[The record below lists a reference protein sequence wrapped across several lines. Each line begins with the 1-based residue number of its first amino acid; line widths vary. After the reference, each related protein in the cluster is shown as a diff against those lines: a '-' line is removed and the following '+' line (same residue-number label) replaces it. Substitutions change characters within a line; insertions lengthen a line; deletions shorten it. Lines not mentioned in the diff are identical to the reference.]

1 MGKALMQQRNKVS
14 SVALSQKLE
23 ERRKWWLM
31 ALALALALVAFS
43 LMVMSC
49 KQKQTMGNDKFTVT
63 VLGKHTKTL
72 GKRNIE
78 YPKSKTA
85 EIVSHLVEIKPG
97 GETGRHQ
104 HPGPTYMY
112 VMEGTLLVEL
122 EDGTQKQYKE
132 GESLV
137 EDVGV
142 WINNKNPGTTPTK
155 FIGVILSEKGQTPVV
170 FPKN

>member
-1 MGKALMQQRNKVS
+1 MSRAGRQQKKSVY
-14 SVALSQKLE
+14 SVALQQTVA
-23 ERRKWWLM
+23 ERSKWWLIT
-31 ALALALALVAFS
+31 LALALVAFC

-49 KQKQTMGNDKFTVT
+49 KQSQKIGNDKFTAT
-63 VLGKHTKTL
+63 VVGEQTKTL

-104 HPGPTYMY
+104 HPGPTYNY
-112 VMEGTLLVEL
+112 VLEGTLVVEL
-122 EDGTQKQYKE
+122 EDGTQKEYKA
-132 GESLV
+132 GEALV
-137 EDVGV
+137 EDVDV

-155 FIGVILSEKGQTPVV
+155 FISVILSEKGKTAVV
-170 FPKN
+170 FPEN

>member
-1 MGKALMQQRNKVS
+1 M
-14 SVALSQKLE
+14 E
-23 ERRKWWLM
+23 ERSKWWLIT
-31 ALALALALVAFS
+31 LAIALVGFS

-49 KQKQTMGNDKFTVT
+49 KQPQKMGNDKFTAT
-63 VLGKHTKTL
+63 VVGEHTETM

-112 VMEGTLLVEL
+112 VLEGTLVVEL
-122 EDGTQKQYKE
+122 EDGTQKEYKA
-132 GESLV
+132 GEALV
-137 EDVGV
+137 EDVDV

-155 FIGVILSEKGQTPVV
+155 FIGVILSEKGKTPVV

>member
-1 MGKALMQQRNKVS
+1 MGRARRQQRKSVS
-14 SVALSQKLE
+14 SVALQQTVE
-23 ERRKWWLM
+23 ERSKWWLIT
-31 ALALALALVAFS
+31 LALALVVFC

-49 KQKQTMGNDKFTVT
+49 KQSQKMGNDKFTAT
-63 VLGKHTKTL
+63 VVGEHTKTL

-97 GETGRHQ
+97 GETGRHR

-112 VMEGTLLVEL
+112 VLEGTLVVEL
-122 EDGTQKQYKE
+122 EDGPQKQYKA
-132 GESLV
+132 GEALV
-137 EDVGV
+137 EDVDV

-155 FIGVILSEKGQTPVV
+155 FISVILSEKGKTAVV
-170 FPKN
+170 FPEN

>member
-1 MGKALMQQRNKVS
+1 MGRARIQQKKIVS
-14 SVALSQKLE
+14 SVALKQTVE
-23 ERRKWWLM
+23 ERSKWL
-31 ALALALALVAFS
+31 LITLVLALVAFC

-49 KQKQTMGNDKFTVT
+49 KQAQKIGNDKFTAT
-63 VLGKHTKTL
+63 VVSEHTKTL
-72 GKRNIE
+72 GNRNIE

-104 HPGPTYMY
+104 HPGPTYLY
-112 VMEGTLLVEL
+112 VLEGTLVVEL
-122 EDGTQKQYKE
+122 EDGTEKQYKA
-132 GESLV
+132 GEALV

-155 FIGVILSEKGQTPVV
+155 FIGVILTEQGKSPVV
-170 FPKN
+170 FPKD

>member
-1 MGKALMQQRNKVS
+1 MGGARIQQKKSVS
-14 SVALSQKLE
+14 SVALKQTVE
-23 ERRKWWLM
+23 ERSKWWLIT
-31 ALALALALVAFS
+31 LALALVAFC

-49 KQKQTMGNDKFTVT
+49 KQSQKIGNDKFTATLV
-63 VLGKHTKTL
+63 GEHTKTL

-112 VMEGTLLVEL
+112 VLEGTLVVEL
-122 EDGTQKQYKE
+122 EDGTQKQYTA
-132 GESLV
+132 GEALV
-137 EDVGV
+137 EDVAV

-155 FIGVILSEKGQTPVV
+155 FISVVLSEKGKTAVV

>member
-1 MGKALMQQRNKVS
+1 MGGARIQQKKSVS
-14 SVALSQKLE
+14 SVALKQTVE
-23 ERRKWWLM
+23 ERSKWWLIT
-31 ALALALALVAFS
+31 LALALVAFC

-49 KQKQTMGNDKFTVT
+49 KQSQKIGNDKFTATLV
-63 VLGKHTKTL
+63 GEHTKTL

-85 EIVSHLVEIKPG
+85 EIASHLVEIKPG

-112 VMEGTLLVEL
+112 VLEGTLVVEL
-122 EDGTQKQYKE
+122 EDGTQKQYKA
-132 GESLV
+132 GEALV
-137 EDVGV
+137 EDVDV

-155 FIGVILSEKGQTPVV
+155 FISVVLSEKGKTAVV

>member
-31 ALALALALVAFS
+31 ALALALVAFS

-85 EIVSHLVEIKPG
+85 EIVSHLVEIKP
-97 GETGRHQ
+97 E
-104 HPGPTYMY
+104 
-112 VMEGTLLVEL
+112 
-122 EDGTQKQYKE
+122 
-132 GESLV
+132 
-137 EDVGV
+137 
-142 WINNKNPGTTPTK
+142 
-155 FIGVILSEKGQTPVV
+155 EKPVV
-170 FPKN
+170 ISTLDPPTCT

>member
-1 MGKALMQQRNKVS
+1 VGRARIQQKKSVS
-14 SVALSQKLE
+14 SVVLKQTVE
-23 ERRKWWLM
+23 ERSKWWLITS
-31 ALALALALVAFS
+31 ALALVAFC

-49 KQKQTMGNDKFTVT
+49 KQSQKIGNDKFTAT
-63 VLGKHTKTL
+63 VVSKHTKTL
-72 GKRNIE
+72 GKRYIE
-78 YPKSKTA
+78 YPKSKIA

-112 VMEGTLLVEL
+112 VLEGTLVVEL
-122 EDGTQKQYKE
+122 EDGTQKQYKA
-132 GESLV
+132 GEALV
-137 EDVGV
+137 EDVDV

-155 FIGVILSEKGQTPVV
+155 FISVILSEKGKSAVV

>member
-1 MGKALMQQRNKVS
+1 MGRARRQQQKSVS
-14 SVALSQKLE
+14 SVALQQTVE
-23 ERRKWWLM
+23 ERSKWWLIT
-31 ALALALALVAFS
+31 LALALVAFC
-43 LMVMSC
+43 LMVMAC
-49 KQKQTMGNDKFTVT
+49 KQSQKMGNDKFTAT
-63 VLGKHTKTL
+63 VVSEHTKTL

-112 VMEGTLLVEL
+112 VLEGTLVVEL
-122 EDGTQKQYKE
+122 EDGTQKQYKA
-132 GESLV
+132 GEALV
-137 EDVGV
+137 EDVDV

-155 FIGVILSEKGQTPVV
+155 FIGVILSEKGKSPVV
-170 FPKN
+170 YPKN